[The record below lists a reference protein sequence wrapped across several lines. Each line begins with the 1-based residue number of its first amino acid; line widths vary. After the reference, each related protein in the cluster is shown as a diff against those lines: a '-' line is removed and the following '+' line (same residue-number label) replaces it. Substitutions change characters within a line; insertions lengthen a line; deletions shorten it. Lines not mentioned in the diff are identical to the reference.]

1 MTRKTIE
8 QMIADLIEVEG
19 GERYSN
25 HPADRGGPTR
35 FGTTQAVARENG
47 YQGDMRDFPRAMAEK
62 IYRKKYFTAP
72 GFESIYLLS
81 PLIAEEMFDTGVN
94 MGTSIPGPWLQRLLN
109 VFNDAKTDLV
119 VDGAIGPATITA
131 LRLFLNK
138 RGSDGEIVMVRGL
151 NCLQGARYV
160 ELAEKREQNRAFI
173 YGWLKNR
180 VTT

>member
-8 QMIADLIEVEG
+8 QMIADLIKVEG
-19 GERYSN
+19 GYSD
-25 HPADRGGPTR
+25 HPADKGGPTMY
-35 FGTTQAVARENG
+35 GVTQAVARANG
-47 YQGDMRDFPRAMAEK
+47 YTGLMREMPMSVATS

-72 GFESIYLLS
+72 GFESVYLLS

-94 MGTSIPGPWLQRLLN
+94 MGVTIPGPWLQRLLN
-109 VFNDAKTDLV
+109 VFNDAKTDLA

-138 RGSDGEIVMVRGL
+138 RGSDGETVMVRGL
-151 NCLQGARYV
+151 NCLQGTRYV
-160 ELAEKREQNRAFI
+160 ELAENREQNRAFI

-180 VTT
+180 VDL

>member
-8 QMIADLIEVEG
+8 QMIADLIKLEG
-19 GERYSN
+19 GFSDHKDDAGKATMYGVTE
-25 HPADRGGPTR
+25 
-35 FGTTQAVARENG
+35 AVARANG
-47 YQGDMRDFPRAMAEK
+47 YTGPMREMPMSVATT

-72 GFESIYLLS
+72 GFESVYLLS

-151 NCLQGARYV
+151 NCLQGARYL

-173 YGWLKNR
+173 WGWLRNR
-180 VTT
+180 VTI

>member
-8 QMIADLIEVEG
+8 QMIADLIKVEG
-19 GERYSN
+19 AYSD
-25 HPADRGGPTR
+25 HPADKGGPTMY
-35 FGTTQAVARENG
+35 GVTQAVARANG
-47 YQGDMRDFPRAMAEK
+47 YTGPMREMPMSVATS

-72 GFESIYLLS
+72 GFESVYLLS
-81 PLIAEEMFDTGVN
+81 PIIAEEMFDTGVN

-109 VFNDAKTDLV
+109 VLNDAKTDLV

-131 LRLFLNK
+131 LRLYLNK

-151 NCLQGARYV
+151 NCLQGARYL

-180 VTT
+180 VTA